1 LSQRIGVK
9 TSTILNRSRFPD
21 TDGSRPPYSARIY
34 PRVSSPQPS
43 MPDHPRSFE
52 PPEGTPNSGSDDSR
66 SRDFAGLYRATLSP
80 LRRYLARLL
89 GNTTEAQ
96 DIAHDAYVRVYPSI
110 ENKTAEKPEAL
121 LYVTARRLAI
131 NRLKRR
137 SISPEGTAGSSD
149 PAHQTTASACPSV
162 PQQVMAQQ
170 ELSLLETAIAELP
183 AGCRAVLLLRKV
195 ELLSHR
201 EIADR
206 LGIAVSTVEK
216 QHARALRLLRAAL
229 PAEAFHHHN
238 PDASAA
244 TQEARS

>member
-1 LSQRIGVK
+1 
-9 TSTILNRSRFPD
+9 
-21 TDGSRPPYSARIY
+21 
-34 PRVSSPQPS
+34 
-43 MPDHPRSFE
+43 MPDE
-52 PPEGTPNSGSDDSR
+52 PNQP
-66 SRDFAGLYRATLSP
+66 RDFATLYRATLAP

-96 DIAHDAYVRVYPSI
+96 DVAHDAYLRVYPSV
-110 ENKTAEKPEAL
+110 ENRSAEKPEAL

-137 SISPEGTAGSSD
+137 SISPHSPAGV
-149 PAHQTTASACPSV
+149 ALETTASASPGV
-162 PQQVMAQQ
+162 PQQVMARQ
-170 ELSLLETAIAELP
+170 ELALLEQAVAELP

-229 PAEAFHHHN
+229 PAETFRHS
-238 PDASAA
+238 DSAA
-244 TQEARS
+244 PSPNREASS